1 MAEPLNATF
10 FTLKKRDRAVLLPA
24 TLMLIVL
31 VAVIFGLYVAFNWA
45 FFDNLIDMVR
55 RGETA
60 PMDEEAASAFGFG
73 IMGLFFSAILFL
85 IPFYLVMAAYEAAC
99 LRWMIR
105 GEAPG
110 LFGFAFN
117 HDTWRVYG
125 IYWCWLI
132 TQFAVSMV
140 VSVVTLPIVFMMMG
154 DIYAAGADP
163 ESPEIWSLQMRVQ
176 ALSLLQYIPLAIIGL
191 RLGPAAATSIA
202 RKRFSFFDAWVVTR
216 DRFWALLGSY
226 ALLWIVLIVVC
237 AGLLGAFWWH
247 MAGQEIISIVQAPN
261 ADHSD
266 TVRTIFERVWTAEG
280 FALGGGVYAV
290 YFAVSLVYVL
300 LSYGINSRAALAA
313 LDEGKISVYQGDDD

>member
-31 VAVIFGLYVAFNWA
+31 VSVIFGLYVAFNWA
-45 FFDNLIDMVR
+45 FFGNLIEMVR
-55 RGETA
+55 SGQTE
-60 PMDEEAASAFGFG
+60 PMNEEQASTFGFG
-73 IMGLFFSAILFL
+73 LLGAFFSAFLFAF
-85 IPFYLVMAAYEAAC
+85 PFYLVLAAYEAAC

-110 LFGFAFN
+110 VFGFTLN
-117 HDTWRVYG
+117 HNTWRVYG
-125 IYWCWLI
+125 IYWCWFI
-132 TQFAVSMV
+132 THIAVSMV
-140 VSVVTLPIVFMMMG
+140 VSMVTLPIVWMMTG

-163 ESPEIWSLQMRVQ
+163 ESPEIESLQLFVQ
-176 ALSLLQYIPLAIIGL
+176 ALSLIPLAIIGL

-202 RKRFSFFDAWVVTR
+202 RKRFSFFDAWIVTR

-237 AGLLGAFWWH
+237 AGLVSAFWWH
-247 MAGQEIISIVQAPN
+247 IAGQEIISIVQAPN

-266 TVRTIFERVWTAEG
+266 TVLAIFERVWTAEG